1 MSPFVNVIDKVGIKW
16 ETAQSAF
23 HDSKVAAAKIKDN
36 KPDLRQTSAR
46 SGPVVLSQAI
56 ELELLRSR
64 V

>member
-36 KPDLRQTSAR
+36 KPDLRQTAR
-46 SGPVVLSQAI
+46 SGPAVLSQAI